1 MKIFLCSI
9 ILILM
14 TSACKPQQEKRS
26 SPGGYNLQQPE
37 RFSLPESLLEVSGI
51 AFRNGDGDTIFA
63 IQDEDG
69 RLFRLAWN
77 DRKQKNV
84 SFAASGDYEDVTIMG
99 NRVFILKSNGNIYSF
114 LLAGATGKKVA
125 EVTES
130 KKLLPSGEYE
140 GMFYDSLTNK
150 LIVLCKECKADKK
163 SKTITGYALDHESG
177 KLEFTG
183 EFTIDYN
190 SQAEKNIIKGNL
202 KPSALA
208 RHPLTKQ
215 WYILSSVNK
224 LVLIVNDNWAI
235 QEIHPL
241 SSKVFNQPEG
251 IAFDKSGNLYISN
264 EGDEITEGNILKFVY
279 KP

>member
-1 MKIFLCSI
+1 
-9 ILILM
+9 M
-14 TSACKPQQEKRS
+14 TSACKPQQEERS
-26 SPGGYNLQQPE
+26 NPAGYNLQQPE
-37 RFSLPESLLEVSGI
+37 KFSLPESLLEVSGI
-51 AFRNGDGDTIFA
+51 AFRKGNSDTIFA

-69 RLFRLAWN
+69 KLFKLAWN
-77 DRKQKNV
+77 DKKQKNV
-84 SFAASGDYEDVTIMG
+84 SFASSGDYEDVTIMD

-114 LLAGATGKKVA
+114 LPADASGKKVTDVK
-125 EVTES
+125 EN

-140 GMFYDSLTNK
+140 GMYYDSLTNK

-163 SKTITGYALDHESG
+163 LKTITGYILNPGEE
-177 KLEFTG
+177 KLTLIST
-183 EFTIDYN
+183 FTIDYK
-190 SQAEKNIIKGNL
+190 SRAEKKAIKGNL

-224 LVLIVNDNWAI
+224 LLLIVNDEWAI
-235 QEIHPL
+235 QETHPL
-241 SSKVFNQPEG
+241 SSKIFNQPEG
-251 IAFDKSGNLYISN
+251 IAFDKIGNLYISN